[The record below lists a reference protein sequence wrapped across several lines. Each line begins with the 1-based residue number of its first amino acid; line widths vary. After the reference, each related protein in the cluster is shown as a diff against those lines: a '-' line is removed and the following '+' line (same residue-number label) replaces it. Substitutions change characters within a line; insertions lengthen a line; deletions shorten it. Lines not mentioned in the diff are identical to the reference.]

1 MTSADSTHSS
11 KQLHWQPPATE
22 TTLPLLSSIFS
33 QFCVKSIFSS
43 ILKNSKK
50 SSSTTTWS
58 WSGSKQTGYSSKHD
72 IIHIN
77 KLHLTSEWVT
87 SKDEAYNQFMYED
100 GGLTW
105 AQVEEASRTSEA
117 TEHPGTSVRSGQ
129 ALPFTSQQTSR
140 SMSRKT
146 WCLSSYLTPFLFEF
160 WSTTFICICI
170 WSLNN
175 LFILT

>member
-1 MTSADSTHSS
+1 MSN
-11 KQLHWQPPATE
+11 
-22 TTLPLLSSIFS
+22 LL
-33 QFCVKSIFSS
+33 FSS

-58 WSGSKQTGYSSKHD
+58 WRSGSKQTGYSSKYD

-77 KLHLTSEWVT
+77 KLHFTSEWVT
-87 SKDEAYNQFMYED
+87 SKDEAYNEFLYED

-129 ALPFTSQQTSR
+129 AQPFTSQQTSR

-146 WCLSSYLTPFLFEF
+146 WCLSSYLTTFFIWILKYYFYLHLHLTFKQPDHTHLEF
-160 WSTTFICICI
+160 ALLLLQKVWR
-170 WSLNN
+170 WL
-175 LFILT
+175 